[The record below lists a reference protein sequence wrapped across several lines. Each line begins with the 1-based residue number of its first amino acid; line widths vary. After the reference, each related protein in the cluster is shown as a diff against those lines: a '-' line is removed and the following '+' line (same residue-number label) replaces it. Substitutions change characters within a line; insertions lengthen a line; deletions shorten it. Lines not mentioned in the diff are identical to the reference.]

1 MVTTLT
7 LDGNPPVDVRLIRSS
22 RAKRL
27 SLRVSQL
34 DGAVRLTLPQR
45 CSMSLAEEFLTDR
58 ADWVRKHVG
67 NSAVTQIIGEGAG
80 IPFLGVNRT
89 VVQGSGRT
97 VTVTDTELQVPAKPD
112 RIGIKLQTFLK
123 ERARAA
129 VVAATNAYADRLD
142 VTVGRISLKDTRS
155 RWGSCS
161 SAGNINYSWR
171 LIMAPAPVLNYVAAH
186 EVAHRLEM
194 NHSNRYWANVA
205 RIYPDYNTQRAWL
218 RTNGTALHSY
228 RFTT

>member
-1 MVTTLT
+1 
-7 LDGNPPVDVRLIRSS
+7 
-22 RAKRL
+22 
-27 SLRVSQL
+27 
-34 DGAVRLTLPQR
+34 
-45 CSMSLAEEFLTDR
+45 MSLAEEFLTDR